1 LPAYWSIV
9 GRSCGYGCGRPVVI
23 VMVMVDSSSSCWR
36 KALSHSP
43 FHFGRTK
50 QSRRRRHHRHLRSS
64 GLNSKRSLKMTP
76 VSTDLLLTSS
86 YSCREGSTARLR
98 EKRRGC
104 ASASEDGCLVSLRT
118 TPAAESLASVRRTD
132 DTHTHTH
139 GGGGGIGSDCS
150 TDRI

>member
-1 LPAYWSIV
+1 MVVV
-9 GRSCGYGCGRPVVI
+9 GRLLLLWLWLIRVLLVGGRLCRTLLSILGAPSKAAAAAIIVI
-23 VMVMVDSSSSCWR
+23 FDRQASIQ
-36 KALSHSP
+36 K
-43 FHFGRTK
+43 G
-50 QSRRRRHHRHLRSS
+50 
-64 GLNSKRSLKMTP
+64 SLKMTP